1 MFSIIEQLIKQNGI
15 ASANISVKPHGDS
28 IAVVVN
34 LNPDHAKIADEGMRQ
49 ALMVPIVLIG
59 QEAVD
64 QFQAE
69 VVMKRI
75 QDAMQANSYLSS
87 EALAARLSAA
97 TPKAKT
103 PAKGATAKASTP
115 TVAAPTPAP
124 APAAP
129 ASADDI
135 FAVDSL

>member
-1 MFSIIEQLIKQNGI
+1 MFTIIEQLIKQNGI

-34 LNPDHAKIADEGMRQ
+34 LNPDFQKIADEKMRQ
-49 ALMVPIVLIG
+49 ALMVPIVLVG

-87 EALAARLSAA
+87 EAVAARLSAA
-97 TPKAKT
+97 TPKAST
-103 PAKGATAKASTP
+103 SAKGTGKASTP